1 MARVR
6 QVFRGT
12 CVTVSATP
20 EVVAM
25 LDGISVQRGMS
36 RTAAVRTLMREAVD
50 RGVKDERRESAYTGK
65 KNITVNVDSEER
77 ADFKAIAKR
86 WRLSMAGAIRWLIVD
101 EAKRTG
107 LA

>member
-25 LDGISVQRGMS
+25 LDGISAQRGMS
-36 RTAAVRTLMREAVD
+36 RTATIRTLMREAIE

-77 ADFKAIAKR
+77 SDFKAIAKR
-86 WRLSMAGAIRWLIVD
+86 WQLSMAGAIRWLIVD

>member
-1 MARVR
+1 
-6 QVFRGT
+6 
-12 CVTVSATP
+12 VSATP

-36 RTAAVRTLMREAVD
+36 RTAAVRTLMREAVE

>member
-1 MARVR
+1 
-6 QVFRGT
+6 
-12 CVTVSATP
+12 VSATP

-25 LDGISVQRGMS
+25 LDGISGQRGMS
-36 RTAAVRTLMREAVD
+36 RTAAVRTLMREAVE

>member
-1 MARVR
+1 MPAVR
-6 QVFRGT
+6 GVFRSG
-12 CVTVSATP
+12 CIGVSVTP
-20 EVVAM
+20 EIAKT
-25 LDGISVQRGMS
+25 LDGIAAQRGMS
-36 RTAAVRTLMREAVD
+36 RTAAVRTLMREAVE

>member
-6 QVFRGT
+6 QVLRTT

-25 LDGISVQRGMS
+25 LDGISAKRGMS
-36 RTAAVRTLMREAVD
+36 RTAAVRTLMREAVE
-50 RGVKDERRESAYTGK
+50 RGVRDERRESVFSGK
-65 KNITVNVDSEER
+65 ESITVNVDSEER
-77 ADFKAIAKR
+77 AGFQKIAKR

-101 EAKRTG
+101 EAKRK
-107 LA
+107 

>member
-1 MARVR
+1 
-6 QVFRGT
+6 
-12 CVTVSATP
+12 
-20 EVVAM
+20 M
-25 LDGISVQRGMS
+25 LDGISAQRGMS
-36 RTAAVRTLMREAVD
+36 RTATIRTLMREAIE
-50 RGVKDERRESAYTGK
+50 RGVKEGRRESAYTGK

>member
-25 LDGISVQRGMS
+25 LDGISAQRGMS
-36 RTAAVRTLMREAVD
+36 RTAAVRTLMREAVE

-86 WRLSMAGAIRWLIVD
+86 WRLSMAGLATHIITTVQN
-101 EAKRTG
+101 RTG

>member
-25 LDGISVQRGMS
+25 LDGISAQRGMS
-36 RTAAVRTLMREAVD
+36 RTATIRTLMREALE
-50 RGVKDERRESAYTGK
+50 RGVKDGRRESAYTGTRV
-65 KNITVNVDSEER
+65 ISVNVDSSER
-77 ADFKAIAKR
+77 SDFKAIAKR
-86 WRLSMAGAIRWLIVD
+86 WQLSMAGAIRWLIVD

>member
-6 QVFRGT
+6 QVFRPT

-25 LDGISVQRGMS
+25 LDGISAKRGMS
-36 RTAAVRTLMREAVD
+36 RTAAVRTLMREAIE
-50 RGVKDERRESAYTGK
+50 RGVKDGRRESAFSGK
-65 KNITVNVDSEER
+65 ESITVNVDFEER
-77 ADFKAIAKR
+77 ADFQRIAKQ

-101 EAKRTG
+101 EAKCK
-107 LA
+107 

>member
-25 LDGISVQRGMS
+25 LDGIAAQRGMS
-36 RTAAVRTLMREAVD
+36 RTATIRTLMREAIE
-50 RGVKDERRESAYTGK
+50 RGVKEGRRESAYTGTQV
-65 KNITVNVDSEER
+65 ISVNVDSSER
-77 ADFKAIAKR
+77 SDFKAIAKR
-86 WRLSMAGAIRWLIVD
+86 WQLSMAGAIRWLIVD